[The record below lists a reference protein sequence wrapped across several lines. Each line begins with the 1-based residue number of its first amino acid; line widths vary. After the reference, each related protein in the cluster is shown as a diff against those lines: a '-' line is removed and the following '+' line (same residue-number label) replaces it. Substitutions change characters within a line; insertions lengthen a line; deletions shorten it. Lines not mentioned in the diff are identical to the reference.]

1 MWDRLTFECAQGAII
16 GFGIGP
22 TQGAMFEPSSRPS
35 KPEQND
41 KALPA
46 AEVGGVKRIA
56 AIKAY
61 CSHPKRAKTHI
72 RKDKYEKNVNKYLYE
87 TSDTLE
93 YNKEEEETVTH
104 TLEFDVSG
112 PSSAA
117 FPTMREGLV
126 EARETRSRRPKA
138 IKDKEPTDD
147 DDDDDD
153 SAADVMDEQTS
164 DTNEDGNSDDQMSTS
179 RASKR
184 KAGSASTVSKRRR
197 EDNDVFNVDEIL
209 NQILKTNAKM
219 NSLIPRLTELG
230 GDEAAK
236 EIKQLEA
243 RKASLLSLHDGIAG
257 LKAEYDADQ
266 TMSPECSK
274 AAMDHKKLT
283 RTLLKKNASTP
294 GGRGGPDVE
303 PKAKAKAKAKSDTRP
318 GAKKGPKS
326 KK

>member
-1 MWDRLTFECAQGAII
+1 
-16 GFGIGP
+16 
-22 TQGAMFEPSSRPS
+22 MFFYIYIYILVR
-35 KPEQND
+35 
-41 KALPA
+41 
-46 AEVGGVKRIA
+46 
-56 AIKAY
+56 
-61 CSHPKRAKTHI
+61 

-147 DDDDDD
+147 DDDDD
-153 SAADVMDEQTS
+153 SVADVMDEQTS

-184 KAGSASTVSKRRR
+184 KGGSASTVSKRRR
-197 EDNDVFNVDEIL
+197 EDNVPEIPEDYTHVYVWINIYRRFPVKKKQNHIFHPSSGCVQRWWNSEPDLEDQCEDEL
-209 NQILKTNAKM
+209 PDSQI
-219 NSLIPRLTELG
+219 RLTELG

-236 EIKQLEA
+236 C
-243 RKASLLSLHDGIAG
+243 LHFAII
-257 LKAEYDADQ
+257 
-266 TMSPECSK
+266 
-274 AAMDHKKLT
+274 
-283 RTLLKKNASTP
+283 
-294 GGRGGPDVE
+294 
-303 PKAKAKAKAKSDTRP
+303 
-318 GAKKGPKS
+318 
-326 KK
+326 